1 MVTRRLFLA
10 NTLQISFLILSIL
23 AGRGGGGGGGGGVD
37 KNCQAVISVKPNFHV
52 VIKGISFSCDRMWIP
67 TDTHVSAPS

>member
-23 AGRGGGGGGGGGVD
+23 AGRGGGGGGRGVD

-67 TDTHVSAPS
+67 TDTHVSALS